1 MQTSVHEVEEERV
14 REQEKNKVPAEYH
27 SVSVMAII
35 LTREGEGEGDE
46 CEICR
51 ITLFWFHCKGY
62 YTLLTQHRFSM
73 DT

>member
-1 MQTSVHEVEEERV
+1 M
-14 REQEKNKVPAEYH
+14 REQENNKVPAEYH

-46 CEICR
+46 RGICR
-51 ITLFWFHCKGY
+51 IRFHCKGY
-62 YTLLTQHRFSM
+62 YTLLTQHRFPM

>member
-1 MQTSVHEVEEERV
+1 M
-14 REQEKNKVPAEYH
+14 REQEENKVPAEYH
-27 SVSVMAII
+27 SVSVMVII

-46 CEICR
+46 GGICR

-62 YTLLTQHRFSM
+62 YTLFTQHRFPM